1 MELKFMDNVGLI
13 SAFVAGVASFVSPCV
28 LPLVPGYISFIS
40 GVSLDRLR
48 QGQTEATRRNVILT
62 SLIFIAGF
70 STIFIL
76 LGASATYAGRFLLQN
91 KILFNR
97 IAGILII
104 IFGLHVAGLFQI
116 KFLNYEKRF
125 NMDRKPV
132 GILSSFVVGL
142 AFAAGWTPCIGPI
155 LATIL
160 IVASNQ
166 HSSGQGILLLSSYS
180 LGLAIPFFLTAI
192 ALNSFFNFFSWLKRH
207 YRAIEYASGGLL
219 VGLGVMVMTNQFT
232 RLASYFNY
240 GY

>member
-1 MELKFMDNVGLI
+1 MEHDPMDRVSVI
-13 SAFVAGVASFVSPCV
+13 SAFIAGVASFISPCV

-48 QGQTEATRRNVILT
+48 QEQTESTRRSVIFA

-76 LGASATYAGRFLLQN
+76 LGASATYAGQFLQQN

-104 IFGLHVAGLFQI
+104 VFGLHVAGLFQI

-125 NMDRKPV
+125 DMNRKPV
-132 GILSSFVVGL
+132 GMLSAFLVGL

-166 HSSGQGILLLSSYS
+166 ESSLQGILLLASYS

-192 ALNSFFNFFSWLKRH
+192 ALNSFLGLFSWIKRH

-219 VGLGVMVMTNQFT
+219 VVLGIMVMTNLFSG
-232 RLASYFNY
+232 LAKYFDY
-240 GY
+240 GS

>member
-1 MELKFMDNVGLI
+1 MDNVTLI
-13 SAFVAGVASFVSPCV
+13 PAFAAGVASFISPCV

-40 GVSLDRLR
+40 GVSLEQLR
-48 QGQTEATRRNVILT
+48 QDQTESVRRSVILT
-62 SLIFIAGF
+62 SLVFIAGF

-97 IAGILII
+97 IAGIVII
-104 IFGLHVAGLFQI
+104 LFGLHVAGLFQI

-125 NMDRKPV
+125 NMNRKPV
-132 GILSSFVVGL
+132 GVLSAFFVGL

-166 HSSGQGILLLSSYS
+166 ESSVQGILLLTSYS

-192 ALNSFFNFFSWLKRH
+192 ALNSFLGFFSWLKRH
-207 YRAIEYASGGLL
+207 YRAIEYASGALL
-219 VGLGVMVMTNQFT
+219 VVVGLMVITNQFT
-232 RLASYFNY
+232 RLAGYFNY
-240 GY
+240 GS

>member
-1 MELKFMDNVGLI
+1 MDNVTLI
-13 SAFVAGVASFVSPCV
+13 PAFAAGVASFISPCV

-40 GVSLDRLR
+40 GVSLEQLR
-48 QGQTEATRRNVILT
+48 QDQTESVRRSVILT
-62 SLIFIAGF
+62 SLVFIAGF

-97 IAGILII
+97 IAGIII
-104 IFGLHVAGLFQI
+104 ILFGLHVAGLFQI

-125 NMDRKPV
+125 NMNRKPV
-132 GILSSFVVGL
+132 GVLSAFFVGL

-166 HSSGQGILLLSSYS
+166 ESSVQGILLLTSYS

-192 ALNSFFNFFSWLKRH
+192 ALNSFLGFFSWLKRH
-207 YRAIEYASGGLL
+207 YRAIEYASGALL
-219 VGLGVMVMTNQFT
+219 VVVGLMVITNQFT
-232 RLASYFNY
+232 RLAGYFNY
-240 GY
+240 GS

>member
-1 MELKFMDNVGLI
+1 MEHDPMDRVSLI
-13 SAFVAGVASFVSPCV
+13 SAFVAGVASFISPCV

-48 QGQTEATRRNVILT
+48 QEQTESTRRSVILA

-97 IAGILII
+97 IAGVLII

-125 NMDRKPV
+125 NMNRKPV
-132 GILSSFVVGL
+132 GVLSAFFVGL

-166 HSSGQGILLLSSYS
+166 ESSLQGILLLTSYS
-180 LGLAIPFFLTAI
+180 LGLAIPFFLTAM
-192 ALNSFFNFFSWLKRH
+192 ALNSFFGFFSWLKRH

-219 VGLGVMVMTNQFT
+219 VVLGIMVMTNQFS
-232 RLASYFNY
+232 RLASYFDY
-240 GY
+240 GS

>member
-1 MELKFMDNVGLI
+1 MEHDVMDNVTLI
-13 SAFVAGVASFVSPCV
+13 PAFAAGVASFISPCV

-40 GVSLDRLR
+40 GVSLEQLR
-48 QGQTEATRRNVILT
+48 QDQTESVRRSVILT
-62 SLIFIAGF
+62 SLVFIAGF

-97 IAGILII
+97 IAGIVII
-104 IFGLHVAGLFQI
+104 LFGLHVAGLFQI

-125 NMDRKPV
+125 NMNRKPV
-132 GILSSFVVGL
+132 GVLSAFFVGL

-166 HSSGQGILLLSSYS
+166 ESSVQGILLLTSYS

-192 ALNSFFNFFSWLKRH
+192 ALNSFLGFFSWLKRH
-207 YRAIEYASGGLL
+207 YRAIEYASGALL
-219 VGLGVMVMTNQFT
+219 VVVGLMVITNQFT
-232 RLASYFNY
+232 RLAGYFNY
-240 GY
+240 GS

>member
-1 MELKFMDNVGLI
+1 MEHDVMDNVTLI
-13 SAFVAGVASFVSPCV
+13 PAFAAGVASFISPCV

-40 GVSLDRLR
+40 GVSLEQLR
-48 QGQTEATRRNVILT
+48 QDQTESVRRSVILT
-62 SLIFIAGF
+62 SLVFIAGF

-97 IAGILII
+97 IAGIVII
-104 IFGLHVAGLFQI
+104 LFGLHVAGLFQI

-125 NMDRKPV
+125 NMNRKPV
-132 GILSSFVVGL
+132 GVLSAFFVGL

-166 HSSGQGILLLSSYS
+166 ESSVQGILLLTSYS

-192 ALNSFFNFFSWLKRH
+192 ALNSFLGFFSWLKRH
-207 YRAIEYASGGLL
+207 YRAIEYASGALL
-219 VGLGVMVMTNQFT
+219 VVVGLMVMTNQFT
-232 RLASYFNY
+232 RLAGYFNY
-240 GY
+240 GS

>member
-1 MELKFMDNVGLI
+1 MEHDLMDRVSMI
-13 SAFVAGVASFVSPCV
+13 SAFIAGVASFISPCV

-48 QGQTEATRRNVILT
+48 QEQTESTRRSVIFA

-76 LGASATYAGRFLLQN
+76 LGASATYAGRFLQQN

-104 IFGLHVAGLFQI
+104 VFGLHVAGLFQI

-125 NMDRKPV
+125 DMNRKPV
-132 GILSSFVVGL
+132 GMLSAFLVGL

-166 HSSGQGILLLSSYS
+166 ESSLQGILLLTSYS

-192 ALNSFFNFFSWLKRH
+192 ALNSFLGLFSWIKRH

-219 VGLGVMVMTNQFT
+219 VVLGIMVMTNLFSG
-232 RLASYFNY
+232 LAKYFDY
-240 GY
+240 GS

>member
-1 MELKFMDNVGLI
+1 MDRVSMI
-13 SAFVAGVASFVSPCV
+13 SAFVAGVASFISPCV
-28 LPLVPGYISFIS
+28 LPLVPGYVSFIS
-40 GVSLDRLR
+40 GVSLEQLR
-48 QGQTEATRRNVILT
+48 EEQSESIRRNVILA

-91 KILFNR
+91 RILFNR
-97 IAGILII
+97 VAGVLII

-116 KFLNYEKRF
+116 KFLNYEKRLSM
-125 NMDRKPV
+125 NRKPV
-132 GILSSFVVGL
+132 GMLSAFLVGL

-166 HSSGQGILLLSSYS
+166 NSSLQGILLLTSYS
-180 LGLAIPFFLTAI
+180 AGLGIPFFLTAI
-192 ALNSFFNFFSWLKRH
+192 ALNSFFGFFSWIKRH

-219 VGLGVMVMTNQFT
+219 VILGLMVMTNQFT
-232 RLASYFNY
+232 RLAGYFNY
-240 GY
+240 KY

>member
-1 MELKFMDNVGLI
+1 MDNVSLI
-13 SAFVAGVASFVSPCV
+13 SAFVAGIASFISPCV

-40 GVSLDRLR
+40 GVSLERLR
-48 QGQTEATRRNVILT
+48 EDQTERTRRNVMIT

-70 STIFIL
+70 STVFIL

-97 IAGILII
+97 IAGVLII

-116 KFLNYEKRF
+116 KFLNYEKRLKVGQ
-125 NMDRKPV
+125 KPV
-132 GILSSFVVGL
+132 GVISSFLIGL

-166 HSSGQGILLLSSYS
+166 QTSVQGVLLLGCYS
-180 LGLAIPFFLTAI
+180 LGLGIPFFLTAV
-192 ALNSFFNFFSWLKRH
+192 ALNSFFNVFSWIKRH
-207 YRAIEYASGGLL
+207 YRQIEYASGGLL
-219 VGLGVMVMTNQFT
+219 VVLGIMVMTNQFT
-232 RLASYFNY
+232 RLASYFDSY
-240 GY
+240 GS